1 MPKRRPAPPSIPN
14 TIPAPDPALVS
25 KRAKKPKRMT
35 RGERWAAAVAK
46 ATEAKDVL
54 DSALSELRD
63 VQSEYQDWL
72 DNLPENLHGSA
83 LGEKL
88 QAVCD
93 LDLEPDFSG
102 IEDAESIDLPQGW
115 GRD

>member
-1 MPKRRPAPPSIPN
+1 MPKRRPPPPKIPDA
-14 TIPAPDPALVS
+14 IPAPDPALVS
-25 KRAKKPKRMT
+25 KRARKPKRLS
-35 RGERWAAAVAK
+35 RADRWSAAAAK
-46 ATEAKDVL
+46 ASEAKDAL
-54 DSALSELRD
+54 DAALSELRD
-63 VQSEYQDWL
+63 VQSEYQDWM
-72 DNLPENLHGSA
+72 DNLPENLQSSA

-102 IEDAESIDLPQGW
+102 IEEAESLELPQGW